1 MQTQNTTTIPTPL
14 FSTSTAYKHLLGL
27 QRNDQE
33 NTVYAL
39 FSYMPGDV
47 LQVWRGRDIGLGV
60 EKYQFEDSFC
70 CTDGYNLLSKQKDY
84 EDYLPQD
91 VTENARLKDAFK
103 KDVALFNVAYNP
115 ETTTLLKRLKG
126 NIKFG
131 KPCTIIKNAYDE
143 YNPLVITKGSKD
155 LVVVD
160 GCAPIFKSCASFASN
175 SSYIYI
181 YELRL
186 IKSIDYIA
194 DSYFIRP
201 CLQIS
206 LFKNS
211 GDADKYFNNSN
222 MERQKFQEH
231 HLYPELVKLADRA
244 IKRFEKYIEH
254 QK

>member
-1 MQTQNTTTIPTPL
+1 MQTQNTTTIPTPK

-47 LQVWRGRDIGLGV
+47 LRVWHGRDIGLGV

-91 VTENARLKDAFK
+91 VTENARLKDVFK

-131 KPCTIIKNAYDE
+131 KPGTIIKNAYDE
-143 YNPLVITKGSKD
+143 YNPLVIKKDSND

-160 GCAPIFKSCASFASN
+160 GCAPIFNVRASF
-175 SSYIYI
+175 SYSDIYI

-186 IKSIDYIA
+186 IKSVGDIPDL
-194 DSYFIRP
+194 YFIRP
-201 CLQIS
+201 CVQIS
-206 LFKNS
+206 LFKESKDANTYFQNS
-211 GDADKYFNNSN
+211 FAES
-222 MERQKFQEH
+222 RKFQEH
-231 HLYPELVKLADRA
+231 SFYQKLEKIANPA
-244 IKRFEKYIEH
+244 IDRFEKYAGR
-254 QK
+254 

>member
-1 MQTQNTTTIPTPL
+1 MKVIPEY
-14 FSTSTAYKHLLGL
+14 SVSTAYKHLLGL
-27 QRNDQE
+27 QRNDKE
-33 NTVYAL
+33 NAVYAL
-39 FSYMPGDV
+39 FFYMPGDV
-47 LQVWRGRDIGLGV
+47 LQVWHGRNIGI
-60 EKYQFEDSFC
+60 EKYQFADSFC

-84 EDYLPQD
+84 EEYLASD
-91 VTENARLKDAFK
+91 VTENAVIADAYQK
-103 KDVALFNVAYNP
+103 EIALFNAAYNP
-115 ETTTLLKRLKG
+115 ETTTLSKRLKS
-126 NIKFG
+126 NFKFG
-131 KPCTIIKNAYDE
+131 KPCTIIKNAFEE
-143 YNPLVITKGSKD
+143 YNPLVIKKDIKD
-155 LVVVD
+155 LVGVD

-186 IKSIDYIA
+186 IKSIGYIA

-231 HLYPELVKLADRA
+231 HFYPGLVKLADPA